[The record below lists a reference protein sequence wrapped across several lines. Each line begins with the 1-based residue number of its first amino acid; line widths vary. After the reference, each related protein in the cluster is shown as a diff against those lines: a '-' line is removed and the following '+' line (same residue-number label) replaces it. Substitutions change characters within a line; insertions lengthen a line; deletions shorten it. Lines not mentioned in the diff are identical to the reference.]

1 MRTWGHGLI
10 RVVARTATAPYGACA
25 QVDPVDD
32 TDLTHINLLKY
43 EPEHEQK
50 VIVEIPFNVVNHDK
64 SPGTRPFQ

>member
-1 MRTWGHGLI
+1 MLLP
-10 RVVARTATAPYGACA
+10 APPPHSTTSA